1 MRTHVK
7 IVADSLSPQGK
18 RIVSIELVYPRIIHA
33 EVMTHRVFSRNAAS
47 SRAIPSAK
55 LIQSV
60 KDDPFIPIAFQ
71 KKHSGMQGT
80 EYLTGED
87 AEYAAERWLKASRAA
102 IEQVQLLTTFHG
114 ITKQLA
120 NRILEPFQYYKVLVT
135 STEWENFFE
144 LRCPKYEFNDQFYKS
159 WKDLGVA
166 SGRGSDDEYLDSA
179 STIERLTINRSQADI
194 HISELAEKIW
204 DAMNESKPEQ
214 LEAGQW
220 HIPYGNNIESF
231 DLLPYLDYTGFDINR
246 PLSSEIQLI
255 KVKIATARAA
265 RVSYTVLD
273 SGAISGNYNSDI
285 QLHDRLLESKH
296 MSPFEHCARA
306 MSDEEYYSHA
316 SGLGYNRFD
325 EEANCIYF
333 EESNMGWC
341 RNFRGFIQYRSIAEG
356 VPTELDQIGGFE

>member
-47 SRAIPSAK
+47 SRAIPTAK

-71 KKHSGMQGT
+71 KKHSGMQGN

-87 AEYAAERWLKASRAA
+87 AEYAAERWLKASRSA

-114 ITKQLA
+114 VTKQLA

-144 LRCPKYEFNDQFYKS
+144 LRCPKYKPAGTYTYRSK
-159 WKDLGVA
+159 KDALLGY
-166 SGRGSDDEYLDSA
+166 SPEHEQNPLENWDTLDWLKCN
-179 STIERLTINRSQADI
+179 ESQADI

-204 DAMNESKPEQ
+204 DAMNESIPKQ
-214 LEAGQW
+214 LKAGEW
-220 HIPYGNNIESF
+220 HIPYSDDIRDS
-231 DLLPYLDYTGFDINR
+231 DLLPYLDYTNFDITQ
-246 PLSSEIQLI
+246 PLATEINLI

-265 RVSYTVLD
+265 RVSYTVVD
-273 SGAISGNYNSDI
+273 GVASNNYNNDI
-285 QLHDRLLESKH
+285 ELHNRLLESKH

-306 MSDEEYYSHA
+306 MSDEEYHSHA
-316 SGLGYNRFD
+316 CGLGYAPMD
-325 EEANCIYF
+325 EEGDKIYF
-333 EESNMGWC
+333 NEPQLGWC
-341 RNFRGFIQYRSIAEG
+341 RNFRGFIQYRGIAEG
-356 VPTELDQIGGFE
+356 VPTEFDHIGEFE